1 MSPGAGSGHNPPM
14 DKIDIDPAVGRY
26 VVPVVVAAAVAGI
39 LAAQELEDAGLGWS
53 WRHVGLAVSAGV
65 VLGWAIHGMAAAA
78 GIPAAWDAP
87 LGVVAGSL
95 GIRGLSIGARWLRG
109 HLESILS
116 AMLSKVVPG
125 AADAAKPT
133 TKGGDDAQS

>member
-1 MSPGAGSGHNPPM
+1 MSCGGGSGHNPPM

-109 HLESILS
+109 RLEALLS
-116 AMLSKVVPG
+116 LMLSRVAPG
-125 AADAAKPT
+125 AQDQNMKRG
-133 TKGGDDAQS
+133 GGDDAKS